1 VTDLQDRLRLA
12 LADRYAVERELGQG
26 GMATVYLA
34 EDLKH
39 ARKVAIKVL
48 REDLSASLGKE
59 RFLREIKVAAGLQ
72 HPHVLPLYDSG
83 EADGLLFYVMP
94 FVEGL
99 SLRDKL
105 AKQGELPIDEAV
117 RILRDVADALSEAH
131 RHGVVHRDLKPE
143 NVMLRGRHALV
154 TDFGVAKALSEA
166 TGRQSLTTV
175 GIALGTPT
183 YMAPEQAVADPM
195 VDHRADIYAFGVLGY
210 ELLSGKPPFT
220 GMSPQQILA
229 AHVTAPAKPIATH
242 RSMPAVLASL
252 VMRCLEKKPADR
264 WQSAEALIPQLES
277 LLTPSGGMTPTG
289 TRPLRALRPVTGSR
303 RIILG
308 AGVMALAL
316 AAAAMFWLRKPSADG
331 ALDPNLIAI
340 LPFRVTSVDPSLN
353 YLGEGMVDL
362 LSAMYTGEG
371 GARAIDPRTTL
382 AAWKRHGGGDQA
394 EAAGP
399 AAARELGAGQYLL
412 GSVVS
417 TGARLVLSASVGQ
430 PGKERATAQAR
441 VEGPV
446 DSLSGLLDA
455 MVGQLLVRDAGLTG
469 DQATGLPSSLA
480 AIRAYVMG
488 RAANRRGKWNDGV
501 LHFARAI
508 ALDSSFTLAA
518 LGLTEASVWL
528 PVPVAGVARVHELAW
543 ANRATLSP
551 RDLALLAGYTG
562 GNGPAPHSGA
572 DELRAWEAAVSRFPD
587 LAEAWYWLGETY
599 YHQGGLLGFDD
610 HLTRADRAFEMAS
623 SLDPDMTAPLYHRID
638 MATMRRDTARARSL
652 LAQLISHD
660 STSEGRSILELY
672 FAEAA
677 GDSAAMADALQ
688 RFVRTRHASVY
699 WGAAYFLRIGRGLQ
713 WLDTLMS
720 LGARAAGAADLRATV
735 DRDRMWTLLDLGRP
749 QLAVADAHR
758 SAVWDDTTAIAAS
771 LYWSAPVD
779 AALGAVQRQ
788 ARLASSPAALTAA
801 GRRAQYAAACL
812 VGQWNLVREPAGTAA
827 GPIGVLRRGA
837 DARDAVGTPEANPA
851 CLALLEA
858 MQAVRDGH
866 PVRVALVLRLDS
878 LLLTVPPGTS
888 GVNSPPDAGLEV
900 VNLAAA
906 HLLERVGLTA
916 PAFRAARRSSWS
928 GFHGPYSPRLRELG
942 RLAVLAGERD
952 AAVRAYRHY
961 LAIRRDPEPA
971 LIPQRDSVRAELAAL
986 EGVP

>member
-1 VTDLQDRLRLA
+1 VSLTIERLTSA
-12 LADRYAVERELGQG
+12 LGPSYRIERELGQG

-39 ARKVAIKVL
+39 GRMVAIKAL

-94 FVEGL
+94 FVDGL
-99 SLRDKL
+99 SLREKL
-105 AKQGELPIDEAV
+105 TKEGELPIDEAV
-117 RILRDVADALSEAH
+117 RILRDIADALSEAH
-131 RHGVVHRDLKPE
+131 RHGIVHRDLKPE

-229 AHVTAPAKPIATH
+229 AHVTVAAEPIATH

-277 LLTPSGGMTPTG
+277 VLTPSGGMTPAG
-289 TRPLRALRPVTGSR
+289 TQPVRGLRPTTPPR
-303 RIILG
+303 RILLG
-308 AGVMALAL
+308 AGVAVVAV
-316 AAAAMFWLRKPSADG
+316 AAALTFWLRKPAAD
-331 ALDPNLIAI
+331 ASLDPNLIAVF
-340 LPFRVTSVDPSLN
+340 PFRVTSVDASLN

-371 GARAIDPRTTL
+371 GARALDPRTTL
-382 AAWKRHGGGDQA
+382 AAWKRHGGGGQA

-417 TGARLVLSASVGQ
+417 TGARMVLSASVGQ
-430 PGKERATAQAR
+430 PGRDGATAQAR

-455 MVGQLLVRDAGLTG
+455 LVGQLLVRDAGLTG
-469 DQATGLPSSLA
+469 DRAVGLPSSLQ
-480 AIRAYVMG
+480 AIRAYVAG
-488 RAANRRGKWNDGV
+488 RAANRRGNMNDGA

-518 LGLTEASVWL
+518 LGLTEASTWL
-528 PVPVAGVARVHELAW
+528 PVPVAGVARVQELAW

-572 DELRAWEAAVSRFPD
+572 DELRAWESAVSRFPD
-587 LAEAWYWLGETY
+587 MAEAWYWLGEAY
-599 YHQGGLLGFDD
+599 YHEGLLLGFED
-610 HLTRADRAFEMAS
+610 HLARARRAFEVAS
-623 SLDPDMTAPLYHRID
+623 SLDADMTAPLYHRID
-638 MATMRRDTARARSL
+638 MAATRRDTAEARSL
-652 LAQLISHD
+652 FAQLVSHD
-660 STSEGRSILELY
+660 STSESRSILELY
-672 FAEAA
+672 VAEAT
-677 GDSAAMADALQ
+677 GDSAALAAALD
-688 RFVRTRHASVY
+688 RFVRTRHVSVY
-699 WGAAYFLRIGRGLQ
+699 WGTAYFIRIGRGLQ

-720 LGARAAGAADLRATV
+720 LGARAAGTAVMRETV
-735 DRDRMWTLLDLGRP
+735 NRDRMLSLLELGRA
-749 QLAVADAHR
+749 QQAVAAARR
-758 SAVWDDTTAIAAS
+758 SGVWDDTTAIAAA
-771 LYWSAPVD
+771 LHLDAPRD

-788 ARLASSPAALTAA
+788 ARLASSPAAPTAA
-801 GRRAQYAAACL
+801 DRRTQYTAACL
-812 VGQWNLVREPAGTAA
+812 TGQWNLVHEPDGSAVGL
-827 GPIGVLRRGA
+827 IGVLRRGVGT
-837 DARDAVGTPEANPA
+837 RDALGTPEANPV

-858 MQAVRDGH
+858 MQAVRDGR
-866 PVRVALVLRLDS
+866 PDRVALVVGLDS
-878 LLLTVPPGTS
+878 LLQTVPPGTS
-888 GVNSPPDAGLEV
+888 GVNIPPAAGLET
-900 VNLAAA
+900 VNLVAAR
-906 HLLERVGLTA
+906 LLERVGLTA
-916 PAFRAARRSSWS
+916 PAFRAARRTSWS
-928 GFHGPYSPRLRELG
+928 GFHGAVTARLRELG
-942 RLAVLAGERD
+942 RLAVLAGERE
-952 AAVRAYRHY
+952 AAVSAYQHY
-961 LAIRRDPEPA
+961 LAIRREPEPA
-971 LIPQRDSVRAELAAL
+971 LIPQRDSVRAELAGL
-986 EGVP
+986 VGER